1 MKLYELVTKEFLS
14 IVEALEVNQDI
25 ENNRIVIEK
34 EHFRNLL
41 EKYSYMNFKEKTS
54 VYKNLNF
61 IIHDKNNYTIP
72 CRDRE
77 SGKTV
82 RKVVI
87 NYKTYLTLK
96 DLQKEVN

>member
-1 MKLYELVTKEFLS
+1 MKLYELITKEFLS

-41 EKYSYMNFKEKTS
+41 EKYAYMSFKEKTS

-61 IIHDKNNYTIP
+61 IIHDKNNYTMP
-72 CRDRE
+72 CKDKD

-87 NYKTYLTLK
+87 NYKTYLVLK

>member
-1 MKLYELVTKEFLS
+1 MKLYELITKEFLS

-41 EKYSYMNFKEKTS
+41 EKYSYMGFKEKTS

-72 CRDRE
+72 CRDKE

>member
-1 MKLYELVTKEFLS
+1 MKLYELIAKEFLS

-61 IIHDKNNYTIP
+61 IIHDKNNYTLP
-72 CRDRE
+72 CRE
-77 SGKTV
+77 NGKSV

-87 NYKTYLTLK
+87 NYKTYLVLK

>member
-1 MKLYELVTKEFLS
+1 MKLYELMIKEFLS

-41 EKYSYMNFKEKTS
+41 EKYSYMNFKEKTR

-61 IIHDKNNYTIP
+61 IIHDKNNYTMP
-72 CRDRE
+72 CKV
-77 SGKTV
+77 SGKTA

-87 NYKTYLTLK
+87 NYKTYLVLK